1 MGHPLNVIT
10 RVFVLVSLIMTSFN
24 SHAAE
29 VVITGDSQLPYTNT
43 GMLTGTPTVGIFPLF
58 IHMPIIGVYNTGSLN
73 TIINATSGTIN
84 SSTGGIEFS
93 FGVYSYGSN
102 SFICSNSF
110 GFSRI
115 MGKMNNNKLV
125 NNYIVRMY
133 STTIFK
139 FNA

>member
-1 MGHPLNVIT
+1 MFNVIT
-10 RVFVLVSLIMTSFN
+10 RVFVLVSLIMASFN
-24 SHAAE
+24 SYAAA
-29 VVITGDSQLPYTNT
+29 VDITGDNQPTYTNT
-43 GMLTGTPTVGIFPLF
+43 GTLTATPTNISSPL
-58 IHMPIIGVYNTGSLN
+58 PIIGIYNAGSLN
-73 TIINATSGTIN
+73 IIINATSGTIN

-93 FGVYSYGSN
+93 FGVYSYG
-102 SFICSNSF
+102 SNSF

>member
-1 MGHPLNVIT
+1 MFNLRT
-10 RVFVLVSLIMTSFN
+10 RVFVLVSLIMASFN
-24 SHAAE
+24 SYAAA
-29 VVITGDSQLPYTNT
+29 VDITGDSQTYTNT
-43 GMLTGTPTVGIFPLF
+43 GPLTGTPTDITLPDFPGIN
-58 IHMPIIGVYNTGSLN
+58 PIIGIYNAGSLN
-73 TIINATSGTIN
+73 IIINATSGTIN

-93 FGVYSYGSN
+93 FGVYSYG
-102 SFICSNSF
+102 SNSF

>member
-1 MGHPLNVIT
+1 ML
-10 RVFVLVSLIMTSFN
+10 SFN
-24 SHAAE
+24 SYAAAVE
-29 VVITGDSQLPYTNT
+29 ITGDNQPTYTNT
-43 GMLTGTPTVGIFPLF
+43 GTLTATPTNISSPL
-58 IHMPIIGVYNTGSLN
+58 PIIGIYNAGSLN
-73 TIINATSGTIN
+73 IIINATSGTIN

-93 FGVYSYGSN
+93 FGVYSYG
-102 SFICSNSF
+102 SNSF